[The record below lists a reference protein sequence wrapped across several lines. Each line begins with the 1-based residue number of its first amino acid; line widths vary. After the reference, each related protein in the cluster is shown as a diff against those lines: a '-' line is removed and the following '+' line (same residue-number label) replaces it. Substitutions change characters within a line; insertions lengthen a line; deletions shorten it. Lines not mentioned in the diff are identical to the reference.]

1 MTIENHVPQLKKM
14 QENFYRDETTIAI
27 VVSSQTDFYLYE
39 FRLYVDYEQFKT
51 HWLVDSIISGDRNRA
66 N

>member
-39 FRLYVDYEQFKT
+39 FRLYVV
-51 HWLVDSIISGDRNRA
+51 VDSIISGDRNRA